1 MHPDSVQP
9 SDKLTDQEP
18 VVAYQAAA
26 TLLALAAGAVG
37 VVLDPSIVVNAVLVI
52 VGFGG
57 YIVAAIKARKKVT
70 PVA

>member
-1 MHPDSVQP
+1 MSPDPVQ
-9 SDKLTDQEP
+9 SDKLTDTEP

-37 VVLDPSIVVNAVLVI
+37 VVVDPSVLVQFVLAA